1 MPMTKYDVLT
11 LTSVNHVSMKTNK
24 GEENWGK
31 NSVSP
36 NVLCV
41 TTELK
46 RYLELIEW
54 NLRCY

>member
-31 NSVSP
+31 NFVSP
-36 NVLCV
+36 NVMCV

-46 RYLELIEW
+46 RYLELIE
-54 NLRCY
+54 